1 MFAGKSRL
9 VEEDL
14 YIEVEVEQEL
24 ISIIVVVILMLA
36 WEQITYLLKVEA
48 LKLTL
53 VLEEPLHE
61 PLCGIYLFPVSYKD

>member
-1 MFAGKSRL
+1 MLAGKSRL

-36 WEQITYLLKVEA
+36 WKQITYLLKVEA

-53 VLEEPLHE
+53 VLEEVL
-61 PLCGIYLFPVSYKD
+61 

>member
-1 MFAGKSRL
+1 MLAGKSRL

-53 VLEEPLHE
+53 VLEEVL
-61 PLCGIYLFPVSYKD
+61 